1 MERPKGFPVY
11 HWNGTPP
18 IHHLEPLS
26 KAHSALNEAL
36 EALCDATPNMRDYYV
51 LPNGLEE
58 FDAAMQRHGEMKRKL
73 GEVMQYIREL
83 SEWACM
89 NEEVRR

>member
-1 MERPKGFPVY
+1 MERPKGFPFY

-18 IHHLEPLS
+18 IHHLESLS
-26 KAHSALNEAL
+26 EAYSALNAAIV
-36 EALCDATPNMRDYYV
+36 ALCESTPNMRDYY
-51 LPNGLEE
+51 GLEE
-58 FDAAMQRHGEMKRKL
+58 FNFALQRHDEMKRKI
-73 GEVMQYIREL
+73 GEVMQYIRDL